1 MRGFLVTALAACL
14 AIFVLAGAKPAS
26 ALPAKAALNYSH
38 TNADLVEV
46 KRYKYK
52 NRYKRG
58 RYYGYNRGRYYG
70 YNRGRYYG
78 RGYYRPYGYRYRPY
92 GYRRRGGVTIWW

>member
-70 YNRGRYYG
+70 

>member
-1 MRGFLVTALAACL
+1 MLMRGFFVTALAACV
-14 AIFVLAGAKPAS
+14 AIFVFAGAKPAS

-46 KRYKYK
+46 KKWYKKRYY
-52 NRYKRG
+52 RGG
-58 RYYGYNRGRYYG
+58 RYYRGPRYRSY
-70 YNRGRYYG
+70 R
-78 RGYYRPYGYRYRPY
+78 YRPYYGYRYRPY